1 MTDTPAPPNS
11 SQLPGLPPGAA
22 DPCVHCGFCLPTCAS
37 YRVLASEM
45 DSPRGRIHA
54 LRAIEAGELELDAT
68 VASHFD
74 TCLGCYACVS
84 ACPSGVR
91 YDQLIEATRPKLN
104 QAALRSSWQIS
115 FRQLLLQVLPYP
127 RRLRALLQPLRAYA
141 GTPLQ
146 SLARRSGL
154 TRLFGPGIEAMEQL
168 LPPLA
173 PDNFRDDLPQ
183 INPATGPRRGRVA
196 LLLGCVQRC
205 FDPSVSTATVKVLQ
219 ANGYEVV
226 IPHDQGCCGAVSHHQ
241 GELDLTRRLA
251 ADLVRSMNAIN
262 GDLDAVLV
270 AASGCGHTMKAYGE
284 ILEGQTQFRAPV
296 HDVQEFLADQGLSAA
311 FQQRLQSLP
320 AVVAMHDACHM
331 IHGQGIQQ
339 QPRQLLAA
347 IPDLALREATEAGV
361 CCGSAGIYNLVQPEE
376 AAELGRIKA
385 EDLSRTGATVVAS
398 ANIGCTL
405 QLRRHLDER
414 ALVHHPMELLAAS
427 AGLHPLPGL
436 EEGSGITEI
445 AGEREN
451 R

>member
-1 MTDTPAPPNS
+1 MPSDVPT
-11 SQLPGLPPGAA
+11 QLPGLPAGAA

-74 TCLGCYACVS
+74 TCLGCYACVT

-104 QAALRSSWQIS
+104 NAKLRSSWQIS

-127 RRLRALLQPLRAYA
+127 RRLRALLQPLRLYA
-141 GTPLQ
+141 GTPIQ
-146 SLARRSGL
+146 TLARRSGL

-168 LPPLA
+168 LPSLA
-173 PDNFRDDLPQ
+173 ANAFDDALPTV
-183 INPATGPRRGRVA
+183 NPAIGPRRGRVA

-205 FDPSVSTATVKVLQ
+205 FDPSVNTATVSVLQ
-219 ANGYEVV
+219 ANGFDVV
-226 IPHDQGCCGAVSHHQ
+226 LPPDQGCCGAVSHHQ
-241 GELDLTRRLA
+241 GEMELTRRLA
-251 ADLVRSMNAIN
+251 SALVDSMNAIE
-262 GDLDAVLV
+262 GELDAVLV

-284 ILEGQTQFRAPV
+284 ILHNNNGFRAPV
-296 HDVQEFLADQGLSAA
+296 LDVHEFLTNVGLSDSFCAQLKPIA
-311 FQQRLQSLP
+311 K
-320 AVVAMHDACHM
+320 AVAMHDACHM

-339 QPRQLLAA
+339 QPRTLLAA
-347 IPDLALREATEAGV
+347 IPDLELREAMEAGV

-376 AAELGRIKA
+376 AAELGTIKA
-385 EDLSRTGATVVAS
+385 NDLSNTGAALVAS

-405 QLRRHLDER
+405 QLRRHLQGR
-414 ALVHHPMELLAAS
+414 QPVHHPMELLAAS
-427 AGLHPLPGL
+427 AGLHPLPSLKQAAIG
-436 EEGSGITEI
+436 TEI
-445 AGEREN
+445 AGEGDDR
-451 R
+451 

>member
-1 MTDTPAPPNS
+1 MTT
-11 SQLPGLPPGAA
+11 QLPGLPPGAA
-22 DPCVHCGFCLPTCAS
+22 GPCVHCGFCLPTCAS

-74 TCLGCYACVS
+74 TCLGCYACVT

-104 QAALRSSWQIS
+104 QAELRSSWQIS

-146 SLARRSGL
+146 QLARRSGL

-168 LPPLA
+168 LPALA

-219 ANGYEVV
+219 ANGFEVV
-226 IPHDQGCCGAVSHHQ
+226 IPPDQGCCGAVSHHQ
-241 GELDLTRRLA
+241 GELELTRRLA
-251 ADLVRSMNAIN
+251 ADLVRSMNAID

-284 ILEGQTQFRAPV
+284 ILHDGAQFRAPV
-296 HDVQEFLADQGLSAA
+296 QDVQEFLAAQGLSDG
-311 FQQRLQSLP
+311 FRSRLQSLP
-320 AVVAMHDACHM
+320 SSVVAMHDACHM
-331 IHGQGIQQ
+331 IHGQGIQA
-339 QPRQLLAA
+339 QPRQLLES
-347 IPDLALREATEAGV
+347 IPELQLREAMEAGV

-385 EDLSRTGATVVAS
+385 DDLSRTGADVVAS

-405 QLRRHLDER
+405 QLRRHLGER
-414 ALVHHPMELLAAS
+414 AQVLHPMELLAAS
-427 AGLHPLPGL
+427 AGLHPLPSL
-436 EEGSGITEI
+436 QER
-445 AGEREN
+445 AG
-451 R
+451 

>member
-1 MTDTPAPPNS
+1 MGIDSGS
-11 SQLPGLPPGAA
+11 SSPTKLPGLPPGAA

-127 RRLRALLQPLRAYA
+127 QRLRALLQPLRAYA

-219 ANGYEVV
+219 ANGFEVV
-226 IPHDQGCCGAVSHHQ
+226 IPPDQGCCGAVSHHQ

-251 ADLVRSMNAIN
+251 ADLVRSMNAVN

-296 HDVQEFLADQGLSAA
+296 YDVQEFLAAQGLSAA

-347 IPDLALREATEAGV
+347 IPGLALREATEAGV

-385 EDLSRTGATVVAS
+385 EDLSCTGATVVAS

-427 AGLHPLPGL
+427 ARLHPLPGL

-445 AGEREN
+445 AGEGEDR
-451 R
+451 

>member
-1 MTDTPAPPNS
+1 M
-11 SQLPGLPPGAA
+11 
-22 DPCVHCGFCLPTCAS
+22 
-37 YRVLASEM
+37 
-45 DSPRGRIHA
+45 
-54 LRAIEAGELELDAT
+54 
-68 VASHFD
+68 
-74 TCLGCYACVS
+74 
-84 ACPSGVR
+84 
-91 YDQLIEATRPKLN
+91 
-104 QAALRSSWQIS
+104 
-115 FRQLLLQVLPYP
+115 
-127 RRLRALLQPLRAYA
+127 
-141 GTPLQ
+141 
-146 SLARRSGL
+146 
-154 TRLFGPGIEAMEQL
+154 
-168 LPPLA
+168 
-173 PDNFRDDLPQ
+173 
-183 INPATGPRRGRVA
+183 
-196 LLLGCVQRC
+196 
-205 FDPSVSTATVKVLQ
+205 LQ
-219 ANGYEVV
+219 ANGFEVV
-226 IPHDQGCCGAVSHHQ
+226 IPPDQGCCGAVSHHQ

-445 AGEREN
+445 TREGEN